1 MSAKEILDNTFLE
14 NRARLLDI
22 ASFLDRIDRAH
33 EPEAG
38 RNDFRYRALMKGLS
52 LLFESKENR
61 TKALQL
67 NFSDPTEEP
76 IESAAGL
83 KGAYG
88 AWDGRLP

>member
-1 MSAKEILDNTFLE
+1 MSAKEVLDNTFLE

-22 ASFLDRIDRAH
+22 ASFLDRMDRADN
-33 EPEAG
+33 PEAG
-38 RNDFRYRALMKGLS
+38 KVDFRYRALMKGLS
-52 LLFESKENR
+52 ILLESKENR

-67 NFSDPTEEP
+67 SFSDPTEEP

-88 AWDGRLP
+88 AWDGGLP